1 MNVIEKYLSS
11 YASLGEH
18 KITAKRAEPY
28 QSVLIIPAYDEPPA
42 SIQRLIDYCI
52 DHNALLILV
61 VNAPD
66 NAEQSARK
74 RTLALLDFDPCPNTY
89 LIDHVTQ
96 PLPHHHGVGLA
107 RKIGTDTALFL
118 YSTKQIRSPWFYQSD
133 ADVRLPAQYF
143 QQTMPPSGTVVFN
156 HQHVSTDPEL
166 ALAASLYDAHMNH
179 YVAGLLGAGS
189 LYAYPTLGSTLSI
202 HAQSYANVRGF
213 PKRNAG
219 EDFHILNKLAK
230 IAPVTIMADVSIVV
244 QARLSTRVPFGTGPA
259 LARILT
265 DLRQGMQP
273 TAFRSY
279 HPKTFVLLTQ
289 AMEQLAAYAEKPSS
303 SSFSPTISEILNEL
317 GWASVAGK
325 LAGGFTRVAPRTR
338 GIFNWFDALK
348 TLRFIHLAQEIYPD
362 QPLKVAPTPQSL

>member
-1 MNVIEKYLSS
+1 MNVIEKYLST

-18 KITAKRAEPY
+18 NITPKRAEPY
-28 QSVLIIPAYDEPPA
+28 QSVLIVPAYDEAPA
-42 SIQRLIDYCI
+42 AIQMLIDYCI
-52 DHNALLILV
+52 DHNALLVLV

-66 NAEQSARK
+66 NAEQPARK
-74 RTLALLDFDPCPNTY
+74 RTLALLDFAECPNTY

-96 PLPHHHGVGLA
+96 PLPRHHGVGLA
-107 RKIGTDTALFL
+107 RKIGTDAALFL
-118 YSTKQIRSPWFYQSD
+118 YNTKQIRSPWLFQSD
-133 ADVRLPAQYF
+133 ADVRLPIGYF
-143 QQTMPPSGTVVFN
+143 HQLMPTSGTVIFN
-156 HQHVSTDPEL
+156 HQHVSSDPEL
-166 ALAASLYDAHMNH
+166 ALAASLYDAHMSH
-179 YVAGLLGAGS
+179 YVEGLLRAGS

-230 IAPVTIMADVSIVV
+230 IAPVTVNTDVSIVV

-259 LARILT
+259 LARICT

-273 TAFRSY
+273 AAFRSY

-289 AMEQLAAYAEKPSS
+289 AMAQLVEYAKKPSC
-303 SSFSPTISEILNEL
+303 SSFSPIVGEILNEL

-325 LAGGFTRVAPRTR
+325 FAVGFTREAPRTR

-348 TLRFIHLAQEIYPD
+348 TLRFIHRAQEIYPD
-362 QPLKVAPTPQSL
+362 QPLKD